1 MNKYKLKIDTTS
13 YNSKP
18 TGKEIGTINC
28 RLVKQENKDYT
39 LQEISH
45 ALSHGH
51 TIVPAVVEGERKKQ
65 NWKQQQIFLVDI
77 DNAEKNKSR
86 LSDNDYLTPAQ
97 AMNICKQNNIKPFL
111 IYHTFSSKPNFLK
124 FRLCFA
130 MNKVITDLSEQFKI
144 ISNLINLFGRAADAV
159 CTGGERLYF
168 GGCPNDNNISDFN
181 AINDINIILNLKQQ
195 EQEQEQ
201 TRTSFS
207 IQYNENKNNWSKE
220 FDLSADELLYCLD
233 PDSDYTT
240 WFEYTMAYKA
250 AGGDRET
257 WLDWCKQSTKFKSND
272 SKKWNTKPQ
281 CTGIGQLKKYAFQTD
296 AGQKIL
302 NFALMEQAKAKD
314 EYKHHLPKHTH
325 IKTSENLEEI
335 PWNSFTFS
343 DAGNAQRFLYIADGK
358 FLYNYD
364 QKRWMWYNGK
374 HWNIDKINAVKQC
387 VDEMRYFMYTTEK
400 KYWLQHVEDINE
412 NGDNIYKISQKHRQ
426 KTLNNAYVRNLLEEA
441 QHHVPAL
448 EEYFDIN
455 KYELNTQNYLVNL
468 KTEQAC
474 SHNKSQMVT
483 KLFNCEYHTKYTQP
497 CGKFIKYLDT
507 AFCGNKDLIKY
518 IQKLLGY
525 CLTGD
530 TSDQGIYILYGEGQN
545 GKSVFLELIKYLWA
559 DYATTIPIDSLLRS
573 SFQSSGSQATPD
585 LMKLKG
591 ARLVTT
597 VEPNESV
604 HLDEAKIKQL
614 TGGDS
619 VTARALHSDFITFTP
634 ECKIFI
640 ASNHKLQISGTDY
653 GIWRR
658 IHLIPFTVKIPTEQV
673 NKNLLN
679 ELKEEKN
686 GIFRWILEG
695 LKLYQQEGLK
705 EPEIMATEKAL
716 YRKEMNIIE
725 TFLSECEELEE
736 NQSKQIKAAE
746 LYSLFKNWCAE
757 NGRHAYSSTK
767 FGTEITKKFKK
778 IHNMYGWYYIGIGY
792 TSNSKIY
799 DNPYT

>member
-1 MNKYKLKIDTTS
+1 MNKYKLKIDITS

-51 TIVPAVVEGERKKQ
+51 TIVPAVVEGERKKE

-111 IYHTFSSKPNFLK
+111 IYHTFSSKPDFLK

-130 MNKVITDLSEQFKI
+130 MNKVITDSSEQFKI

-168 GGCPNDNNISDFN
+168 GGCPNDNNIYDFN

-201 TRTSFS
+201 ARTSFS
-207 IQYNENKNNWSKE
+207 IQYNENNWSKE

-250 AGGDRET
+250 AGGNQET
-257 WLDWCKQSTKFKSND
+257 WLDWCKQSIKFKATD
-272 SKKWNTKPQ
+272 SKKWHNKPK
-281 CTGIGQLKKYAFQTD
+281 CNGIGQLKKYAFQTNI
-296 AGQKIL
+296 GQELL
-302 NFALMEQAKAKD
+302 NSVRMEQEKAKKN
-314 EYKHHLPKHTH
+314 YNSHSPKQTD
-325 IKTSENLEEI
+325 TSEKI
-335 PWNSFTFS
+335 PWHSFTFS
-343 DAGNAQRFLYIADGK
+343 DAGNAQRFLYIANGN
-358 FLYNYD
+358 FMYNYD

-374 HWNIDKINAVKQC
+374 HWDIDKINAVKQC
-387 VDEMRYFMYTTEK
+387 VDKMRYFMYTTERQ
-400 KYWLQHVEDINE
+400 YWLQHSDDINE
-412 NGDNIYKISQKHRQ
+412 NGDNIYKVSQKHRG
-426 KTLNNAYVRNLLEEA
+426 KTLSNTYARNLLEEA

-448 EEYFDIN
+448 ESYFDTN
-455 KYELNTQNYLVNL
+455 KLELNLHNGLLNL
-468 KTEQAC
+468 QTEHFEE
-474 SHNKSQMVT
+474 HNNKQMVT
-483 KLFNCEYHTKYTQP
+483 KLFNGDY
-497 CGKFIKYLDT
+497 FIKYKTVPLKFLTYLDT
-507 AFCGNKDLIKY
+507 VFNGNQSLINY

-525 CLTGD
+525 CLTGE
-530 TSDQGIYILYGEGQN
+530 TSDQGIYILYGDGQN
-545 GKSVFLELIKYLWA
+545 GKSVFLELIKFLWGA
-559 DYATTIPIDSLLRS
+559 YATSIQIDTLLRS
-573 SFQSSGSQATPD
+573 SFQCSGSQATPD
-585 LMKLKG
+585 LMSLKG

-597 VEPNESV
+597 VEPNEGV
-604 HLDEAKIKQL
+604 QLDESKVKQL

-619 VTARALHSDFITFTP
+619 ITARALHADFVTFTP

-640 ASNHKLQISGTDY
+640 ATNHKLRISGTDL

-705 EPEIMATEKAL
+705 EPEIMSYAKDA
-716 YRKEMNIIE
+716 YQKEMNIIE
-725 TFLSECEELEE
+725 GFLAECEDIEE
-736 NQSKQIKAAE
+736 NQSKQIKATE
-746 LYSLFKNWCAE
+746 LYSLFKNWCTE

-767 FGTEITKKFKK
+767 FGTEITKKFPKK
-778 IHNMYGWYYIGIGY
+778 RMSAGLYYVGIGY
-792 TSNSKIY
+792 TSNSNIY
-799 DNPYT
+799 DNPYIAKQ